1 MIDTDAQPVLRRAA
15 GWLDPGWLFLLPGL
29 AILAATVMVPAQ
41 NDLYEA
47 QLAREK
53 SLIAEAHSAKRLE
66 NYATYLDALRRGDQ
80 PLALSLAATH
90 LNLAPEGRAVLA
102 MPNDRLDANPFP
114 ALEPGAPAQVML
126 VPPDTA
132 LQRWTTND
140 RTRLWLTAGGA
151 MCVLIGLLPP
161 TMRRR

>member
-1 MIDTDAQPVLRRAA
+1 MPDAPIPSERRDAP

-29 AILAATVMVPAQ
+29 VILAATVMVPAQ

-47 QLAREK
+47 QLARAK
-53 SLIAEAHSAKRLE
+53 SLIAEEHSARRLE
-66 NYATYLDALRRGDQ
+66 NYATYLDALRRGDE
-80 PLALSLAATH
+80 PLALALAATH
-90 LNLAPEGRAVLA
+90 LNLSPVGRTAVS
-102 MPNDRLDANPFP
+102 MPNDRLDANPFSS
-114 ALEPGAPAQVML
+114 LEPPAPAQVML
-126 VPPDTA
+126 TPPDTA

-161 TMRRR
+161 TTRRR